1 MFAPDEPDSI
11 NSNGDSYSNSYLTDD
26 GGSCPAQQKICK
38 YYSKFTGKCK
48 RWAKVP
54 IAPATAQERLCKYV
68 GQSVSGGGG
77 PDSNCTTAKILPLTQ
92 AKSQVTTAIDS
103 MVANGYTNI
112 LQGTMWG
119 WRVLSPGAPF
129 TEGRSYTV
137 SDNRKYLI
145 IMSDGENTYQSRTN
159 HNRSMYG
166 GFGYKAK
173 GRIGTTGSMT
183 WEMDAKTMSAC
194 ANAKAEGVQIYTIA
208 FRDAVT
214 NASARMVL
222 NSCASDSSRAL
233 TAADGAALTKAFE
246 EIGRQISQLRV
257 AG

>member
-1 MFAPDEPDSI
+1 M
-11 NSNGDSYSNSYLTDD
+11 
-26 GGSCPAQQKICK
+26 
-38 YYSKFTGKCK
+38 
-48 RWAKVP
+48 P

-68 GQSVSGGGG
+68 GQAVSGGGG
-77 PDSNCTTAKILPLTQ
+77 PNSNCTTTKILPLTNS
-92 AKSQVTTAIDS
+92 KSQVTTAIES
-103 MVANGYTNI
+103 MIANGYTNI

-119 WRVLSPGAPF
+119 WRVLSPGVPF
-129 TEGRSYTV
+129 TEGRSYSV

-145 IMSDGENTYQSRTN
+145 IMTDGENTYQSKTN
-159 HNRSMYG
+159 HNGSMYG

-173 GRIGTTGSMT
+173 GRIGVTGSMT
-183 WEMDAKTMSAC
+183 SEMDAKTMSAC
-194 ANAKAEGVQIYTIA
+194 ASAKAEGVQIYTIA